1 MKGQPIQGGGRP
13 GPRLPAEQSVTAGT
27 AEVKLTEAELGTEAH
42 AELGAA
48 PGEPGQDAG
57 QPSAGPSDPG
67 HPLGDLISGVLGGLL
82 G

>member
-1 MKGQPIQGGGRP
+1 MK
-13 GPRLPAEQSVTAGT
+13 LS
-27 AEVKLTEAELGTEAH
+27 EAELGSEAH

-67 HPLGDLISGVLGGLL
+67 HPLRDLIGGVLGGLL